1 MSPVD
6 VLAMMKNLERRTS
19 AVEQIL
25 PTLATKEDL
34 KAFAT
39 KEDLKAFAT
48 KTDLE
53 AFATKENLRA
63 TKAELQE
70 AMKAFA
76 TRTEMEQKF
85 EEARRFALVLHE
97 DLKSDIAMLAEHL
110 SDVMTRLPRRG
121 QP

>member
-6 VLAMMKNLERRTS
+6 VVTMVKNLERRTS

-39 KEDLKAFAT
+39 KEDL
-48 KTDLE
+48 
-53 AFATKENLRA
+53 RA

-70 AMKAFA
+70 TMKAFA
-76 TRTEMEQKF
+76 TRAEMEEKF

-110 SDVMTRLPRRG
+110 SDVMTRLPPRG

>member
-6 VLAMMKNLERRTS
+6 VLDMVKKLNRRLS

-48 KTDLE
+48 KEDLK
-53 AFATKENLRA
+53 AFATKEDLKTYPTR
-63 TKAELQE
+63 KDLE
-70 AMKAFA
+70 AYP
-76 TRTEMEQKF
+76 TRVEMEEKF
-85 EEARRFALVLHE
+85 EEAKRFALVLHE
-97 DLKSDIAMLAEHL
+97 DLKSDIALIAEHL
-110 SDVMTRLPRRG
+110 ADVMTRLPPR
-121 QP
+121 

>member
-6 VLAMMKNLERRTS
+6 VLTMMKNLEQRTL

-25 PTLATKEDL
+25 PTLATKANLKALATKDDL

-39 KEDLKAFAT
+39 KDDLQAVKV
-48 KTDLE
+48 
-53 AFATKENLRA
+53 
-63 TKAELQE
+63 ELQD

-76 TRTEMEQKF
+76 TRHEMEEKF
-85 EEARRFALVLHE
+85 EEAKRFALVLHE
-97 DLKSDIAMLAEHL
+97 DLKSDIALIAEHL